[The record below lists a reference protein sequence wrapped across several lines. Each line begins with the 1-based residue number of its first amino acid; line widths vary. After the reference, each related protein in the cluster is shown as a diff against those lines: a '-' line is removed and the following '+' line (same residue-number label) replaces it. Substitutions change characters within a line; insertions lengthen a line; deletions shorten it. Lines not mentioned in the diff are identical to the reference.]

1 MVQYPANG
9 LLTRRGAHLVAF
21 FPCSLFYETSSM
33 SLKLLQSLPEC
44 KETQLVFENL
54 QKRSWLGREKCLKA
68 EQPQRRQTNPLFPPS
83 SVLPANFR
91 AVMTL
96 FLWTTKN
103 PANSPYRF
111 SEKKAREKRLFW
123 GPERLFTLIQQ
134 GSSFLRFPSQLPPPS
149 LLLFFLPFFPSFFLR
164 LFRRRVLVFVVVL
177 VVQTVSLPFL
187 PQAGTQQL
195 SPSLLLP
202 LPLPLL
208 LSFPNNTTHPSLPLP
223 LLLPS
228 SLSSP

>member
-1 MVQYPANG
+1 
-9 LLTRRGAHLVAF
+9 
-21 FPCSLFYETSSM
+21 M
-33 SLKLLQSLPEC
+33 SLKLLQNLPEC
-44 KETQLVFENL
+44 KETLLVFENL
-54 QKRSWLGREKCLKA
+54 QKRSWLGREKCLKV

-123 GPERLFTLIQQ
+123 GPERLFTLIHQ

-149 LLLFFLPFFPSFFLR
+149 LLLLLFFLPFFPSFFLR

-202 LPLPLL
+202 LPLL
-208 LSFPNNTTHPSLPLP
+208 LSFPNNTTTPLSLPSLS
-223 LLLPS
+223 LPS